1 MKSVTDVLHRT
12 PWWALIF
19 AAIATVVA
27 LAIFVTPY
35 HILQYRDDA
44 KSREE
49 SRAIQREIDNAF
61 AENAISVG
69 RNVVRGMLART
80 KDPDRRAELEE
91 ALAGLE
97 EAREEL
103 RLAGTEALRAR
114 KETMAAVKE
123 AQKTTLEAVRKARRE
138 TEAALKE
145 VDPADK
151 SLRKQLEESLKSAQ
165 KAERDAERALDETRG
180 KRITIGPKGGKPSI
194 DIEMEVDAD
203 DAKAPAPAIPVPP
216 GGFKVPP
223 PPLPGE
229 GVPAAPGTEL
239 AVPAPPATP
248 LPAEVANKI
257 RRDVTGDMYRMGIGA
272 GLIFILLPIFIL
284 ALVTKFFADRSR
296 ASQKVA
302 EAKRKEADYARMAQ
316 QVTEAKLSAL
326 QAQVEPHFLYNTLA
340 SVQALTEVDP
350 GKANEMTGHLIQYL
364 RNALPKM
371 RESVSTVGQEV
382 ELVRAY
388 LSILQMR
395 MGTRLAFEIDV
406 PENLQSMPFPPLM
419 LPSLV
424 ENSIK
429 HGLEPQ
435 REGGTVKISASAEDG
450 RLRMIVADTG
460 RGFGETVGAGVG
472 LANIRERL
480 AALYGDAASF
490 TLVANEPHGVV
501 ATIEVPAEGTRA
513 ANADAATAA
522 AAEAE
527 AQQAAAAV
535 AAQPAVKVV
544 RTGFWP
550 QTWDTL
556 MVLERLWRKALYYLY
571 LGLLVVAGAIAVGG
585 FVGVAVGAIPVV
597 MGSDPVSQPLAVLI
611 ALAGALI
618 GFIAAAAAL
627 AIAMLVLYAL
637 GWVALAVVLIVAVSL
652 AVGLSPLFA
661 PFVLFGLVVWWWSK
675 RRKAKLAARVE
686 PTMHSP
692 PPAEPPPIPPATEPG
707 R

>member
-1 MKSVTDVLHRT
+1 MKSVTDVLQRT

-19 AAIATVVA
+19 AALATFVA
-27 LAIFVTPY
+27 LAVFVIPY
-35 HILQYRDDA
+35 HILHYREDA
-44 KSREE
+44 KTTDE
-49 SRAIQREIDNAF
+49 SRAIQREIDNTF

-69 RNVVRGMLART
+69 RNVVKGMLART
-80 KDPDRRAELEE
+80 KDPERRAELEE

-103 RLAGTEALRAR
+103 KQAGNDAQRAR
-114 KETMAAVKE
+114 KEALANLKE
-123 AQKTTLEAVRKARRE
+123 AQRATLEAVRKARRE

-145 VDPADK
+145 VEPEDK
-151 SLRKQLEESLKSAQ
+151 ALRKQLEESLKSAQ
-165 KAERDAERALDETRG
+165 KAEREAEQALSETKS
-180 KRITIGPKGGKPSI
+180 KRNIVIGGRGKPSVDI
-194 DIEMEVDAD
+194 QIEMND
-203 DAKAPAPAIPVPP
+203 DAAKAVPVPP
-216 GGFKVPP
+216 MPGHTAPMPVPP
-223 PPLPGE
+223 SAE
-229 GVPAAPGTEL
+229 I
-239 AVPAPPATP
+239 PAPPAVGATP
-248 LPAEVANKI
+248 PAPPPIDPETATRI
-257 RRDVTGDMYRMGIGA
+257 RRDVTGDMYRMAIGA
-272 GLIFILLPIFIL
+272 GLIFILLPLFIL
-284 ALVTKFFADRSR
+284 AVVTKFFADRSR

-302 EAKRKEADYARMAQ
+302 EAKRKEADFARMEQ

-350 GKANEMTGHLIQYL
+350 AKANEMTGHLIQYL

-395 MGTRLAFEIDV
+395 MGQRLSFEIDV
-406 PENLQSMPFPPLM
+406 PEALKAMPFPPLM

-435 REGGTVKISASAEDG
+435 REGGMVKITASAEDG
-450 RLRMIVADTG
+450 RLRMIVTDTG

-480 AALYGDAASF
+480 AALYGDNAKF
-490 TLVANEPHGVV
+490 TLEANEPRGVV

-513 ANADAATAA
+513 AAAAAATAA
-522 AAEAE
+522 TLET
-527 AQQAAAAV
+527 
-535 AAQPAVKVV
+535 PAPRPAPEPVKVV
-544 RTGFWP
+544 RSGFWP

-556 MVLERLWRKALYYLY
+556 MVIERLWRKTLYWLY
-571 LGLLVVAGAIAVGG
+571 LGLLVVAGAIAVGA
-585 FVGVAVGAIPVV
+585 FVGVVVGAIPVV
-597 MGSDPVSQPLAVLI
+597 MGSDTVSRPLAILI

-618 GFIAAAAAL
+618 GFIAVAAAL
-627 AIAMLVLYAL
+627 AIVMLVFYAL
-637 GWVALAVVLIVAVSL
+637 GWVMLAVVLIVALSL
-652 AVGLSPLFA
+652 AIGLSPLFA
-661 PFVLFGLVVWWWSK
+661 PFVLVGFLIWWFGK
-675 RRKAKLAARVE
+675 RKKKQQEPAAQPARVE

-692 PPAEPPPIPPATEPG
+692 PPDEPPPVAPAPPAPEPG